1 MAGSAEEAA
10 EAVAKKMMEKS
21 ELPFN
26 DGYLSPSDPA
36 LQFSSQVH
44 AMRDPVYVNQFNN
57 SEKGDQL
64 YQLFDDGMM
73 QEFYEMYFRADTMPL
88 AKFYFFYQILRNE
101 NTRIHDPYYKSIKDE
116 IRRQLFETHPPPE
129 IQSDLY
135 KMLSDADNGREQPT
149 PLQLA
154 SFFIGRVNPSGRE
167 ALERELGRK
176 GGKRHSKIK
185 RKSKMKKRA
194 KVTKKSHTKK
204 SQRKR
209 SNSTRK

>member
-1 MAGSAEEAA
+1 MAGSAERAA
-10 EAVAKKMMEKS
+10 ELAKKMMEQS
-21 ELPFN
+21 ALPFN
-26 DGYLSPSDPA
+26 DGYLPPSDPA
-36 LQFSSQVH
+36 FDFRSQIH
-44 AMRDPVYVNQFNN
+44 ALRDPVYRNRHDN
-57 SEKGDQL
+57 SEKGEQL
-64 YQLFDDGMM
+64 YQLFNDGNME
-73 QEFYEMYFRADTMPL
+73 EFYEMYFRADTMPL
-88 AKFYFFYQILRNE
+88 AKFCFFYQILRNE

-116 IRRQLFETHPPPE
+116 IRRQLFETPPPPE

-204 SQRKR
+204 SHRKR

>member
-1 MAGSAEEAA
+1 MAGSAERAA
-10 EAVAKKMMEKS
+10 ELAAELAKKMMEQS
-21 ELPFN
+21 ALPFN
-26 DGYLSPSDPA
+26 DGYLPPSDPA
-36 LQFSSQVH
+36 FDFRSQIH
-44 AMRDPVYVNQFNN
+44 ALRDPVYRNRHDN
-57 SEKGDQL
+57 SEKGEQL
-64 YQLFDDGMM
+64 YQLFNDGNME
-73 QEFYEMYFRADTMPL
+73 EFYEMYFRADTMPL

-116 IRRQLFETHPPPE
+116 IRRQLFERPPPPPE

-167 ALERELGRK
+167 ALEREIGSRK

-185 RKSKMKKRA
+185 RKSKKINR
-194 KVTKKSHTKK
+194 KKSRRRRHRRSYYTE
-204 SQRKR
+204 RK
-209 SNSTRK
+209 

>member
-1 MAGSAEEAA
+1 MAGSAA

-64 YQLFDDGMM
+64 YQLFDDEMM
-73 QEFYEMYFRADTMPL
+73 QDFYEMYFRADTMPL
-88 AKFYFFYQILRNE
+88 AKFYFFDRILRNG
-101 NTRIHDPYYKSIKDE
+101 NSRIHDSSYKTIKDE
-116 IRRQLFETHPPPE
+116 IRRQLLERPPPPA

-135 KMLSDADNGREQPT
+135 QMLLDADNGRGQHT

-154 SFFIGRVNPSGRE
+154 LFFIGRVNPSGRE
-167 ALERELGRK
+167 ALEREIGSRK

-185 RKSKMKKRA
+185 RKSKKINR
-194 KVTKKSHTKK
+194 KKSRRRHRRSYYTE
-204 SQRKR
+204 RK
-209 SNSTRK
+209 

>member
-1 MAGSAEEAA
+1 MAGSAERAA
-10 EAVAKKMMEKS
+10 ELAKKMMEQS
-21 ELPFN
+21 ALPFN
-26 DGYLSPSDPA
+26 NGYLPPSDPA
-36 LQFSSQVH
+36 FDFRSQIH
-44 AMRDPVYVNQFNN
+44 ALRDPVYRNRHDN
-57 SEKGDQL
+57 SEKGEQL
-64 YQLFDDGMM
+64 YQLFNDGNME
-73 QEFYEMYFRADTMPL
+73 EFYEMYFRADTMPL

-185 RKSKMKKRA
+185 RKSKKINR
-194 KVTKKSHTKK
+194 KKSRRRRHRRSYYTE
-204 SQRKR
+204 RK
-209 SNSTRK
+209 

>member
-1 MAGSAEEAA
+1 MAGSAA

-88 AKFYFFYQILRNE
+88 AKFYFFDRILRNR
-101 NTRIHDPYYKSIKDE
+101 NPRIHHPSYETIKDE
-116 IRRQLFETHPPPE
+116 IRRQLLERPPPPA

-135 KMLSDADNGREQPT
+135 QMLLDADNGRGQYT
-149 PLQLA
+149 PLHLA
-154 SFFIGRVNPSGRE
+154 LAFIGKVNPSPIGIN
-167 ALERELGRK
+167 ALTFERELGSRK

-185 RKSKMKKRA
+185 RKSKKINR
-194 KVTKKSHTKK
+194 KKSRRRRHRRSYYTERKK
-204 SQRKR
+204 
-209 SNSTRK
+209 